1 MIKKIVSKIWRGIK
15 GPVENAIYRFL
26 MRGSKYVRWRKPFGP
41 EELKLLNQALVSQNL
56 FGVDGNMVNAFEKEF
71 ALLYGV
77 PYAVASTSGTA
88 AIHTALGV
96 LGLNPG
102 DEVITAPIT
111 DLGTVIPILSLNA
124 IPVFA
129 DIDHTYNMD
138 PQDVERKITS
148 RTRAIVVV
156 HLFGNPCDMDAMAA
170 IARRHKIP
178 LIEDCSQ
185 AHVTEYK
192 GGFVGTIGDIGC
204 FSFQQSKHMT
214 TGDGGMTITSDRAY
228 YERMKL
234 YVDKGFMRKGWGARA
249 YGFHAPNY
257 RMNELTGAVGRAQLK
272 KVKKVVAK
280 RQAMGSL
287 LTLLLSDVP
296 DLVPAPVTEG
306 ARSSYWLYPVRVKN
320 VDLEQFAKAMIAAGF
335 WCAAGYTGKP
345 IYLCSESLTAKKTY
359 GTSQFPFNS
368 PYASR
373 SYEYKA
379 GLCPRAEET
388 LTHLVTMPWDESWD
402 EAKIHKAAAAFKET
416 LRKLNPA
423 AVAVTPSASPKA
435 EPLKKAFPSTGDA
448 ANRVVRIG
456 IIGCGQMG
464 RWHLNAY
471 KKNPRVQCAAFAD
484 TDIKKAD
491 EFARETAGRLPLG
504 GGNAYSDYRE
514 MSRREKLDGIS
525 VCTIPSTHERIV
537 TDLLDAGIHVLC
549 EKPLAVSAGQAKAM
563 VSKARERNKL
573 LLTAFKF
580 RFFEEVQKAKE
591 ILSAGGMG
599 RTLSFRLM
607 FGGHINMEGTW
618 YADKDSSGG
627 GVIMDNGPHA
637 FDLIRYL
644 LGDIQKVSAE
654 AGTYQNINVEDTA
667 HIMCVLQNGAK
678 GAIDISWTTTVPA
691 KTYLEIYGEDG
702 CILLDFQGLSYK
714 FKTWDEFKRV
724 PNTGDIKS
732 AFARQIDHFVG
743 AVAGQ
748 TPSIVHNE
756 DGLKTQEMIESAY
769 ASVGEKKFLK
779 V

>member
-1 MIKKIVSKIWRGIK
+1 MDI
-15 GPVENAIYRFL
+15 
-26 MRGSKYVRWRKPFGP
+26 
-41 EELKLLNQALVSQNL
+41 
-56 FGVDGNMVNAFEKEF
+56 
-71 ALLYGV
+71 
-77 PYAVASTSGTA
+77 
-88 AIHTALGV
+88 
-96 LGLNPG
+96 NPA

-156 HLFGNPCDMDAMAA
+156 HLFGNPCDMDALAA
-170 IARRHKIP
+170 IARKHKIP
-178 LIEDCSQ
+178 IIEDCSQ

-192 GGFVGTIGDIGC
+192 GRLVGTIGDIGC

-214 TGDGGMTITSDRAY
+214 TGDGGMTITSNKAY

-272 KVKKVVAK
+272 KVKEVVAK

-287 LTLLLSDVP
+287 LTRLLSDIP

-306 ARSSYWLYPVRVKN
+306 AKPSYWLYPVRVKN
-320 VDLEQFAKAMIAAGF
+320 VDLEQFAKAMTAAGF

-368 PYASR
+368 AYASR
-373 SYEYKA
+373 PYEYKE

-423 AVAVTPSASPKA
+423 AVAVAPSASPKT
-435 EPLKKAFPSTGDA
+435 EPLKKTSPSTGDV

-471 KKNPRVQCAAFAD
+471 KKNPQVQCAAFAD

-491 EFARETAGRLPLG
+491 QFAREAAGRLPLG

-514 MSRREKLDGIS
+514 MLKREKLDGIS
-525 VCTIPSTHERIV
+525 VCTIPSTHPSIV

-549 EKPLAVSAGQAKAM
+549 EKPLAVSADQARAM
-563 VSKARERNKL
+563 VSKAEEKNKL

-591 ILSAGGMG
+591 ILSTGGMG
-599 RTLSFRLM
+599 RVLSFRLM

-618 YADKDSSGG
+618 YADKDCSGG

-637 FDLIRYL
+637 FDLIQYL
-644 LGDIQKVSAE
+644 LGPISRVWAQTS
-654 AGTYQNINVEDTA
+654 TTQNIQVEDTA
-667 HIMCVLQNGAK
+667 LISCVLENGAA
-678 GAIDISWTTTVPA
+678 GSMDISWNTAVPSQN
-691 KTYLEIYGEDG
+691 YLEIYAVNG
-702 CILLDFQGLSYK
+702 CLFLDFGGISYK

-724 PNTGDIKS
+724 PNQADIRA
-732 AFARQIDHFVG
+732 AFRRQIDHFVD
-743 AVAGQ
+743 AI
-748 TPSIVHNE
+748 TTKKPSIVKMMTALLLK
-756 DGLKTQEMIESAY
+756 DGSRALIVRLKINIMMRRLNDRE
-769 ASVGEKKFLK
+769 
-779 V
+779 